1 MGKAKIHPV
10 LTPGI
15 NEESDQIL
23 VVNWFNRTYP
33 SIRHKLH
40 HSPNGGY
47 RDKRTGHRMKLMGTK
62 PGFHD
67 LVLFHPRGSHTGLV
81 IELKI
86 GNGKLS
92 QAQEAWIPIF
102 EDCGF
107 LVTPC
112 WGYEAAVETISQYL
126 NLPAAQIGLL
136 EAG

>member
-1 MGKAKIHPV
+1 MPRPI

-23 VVNWFNRTYP
+23 IVNWFNRTYP
-33 SIRHKLH
+33 ELAHKLH

-67 LVLFHPRGSHTGLV
+67 LVLFHPRPPHTGLA

-92 QAQEAWIPIF
+92 QAQQAWIPIL

-112 WGYEAAVETISQYL
+112 WGYQEAIEA
-126 NLPAAQIGLL
+126 L
-136 EAG
+136 EAYLGAGTEQEASP